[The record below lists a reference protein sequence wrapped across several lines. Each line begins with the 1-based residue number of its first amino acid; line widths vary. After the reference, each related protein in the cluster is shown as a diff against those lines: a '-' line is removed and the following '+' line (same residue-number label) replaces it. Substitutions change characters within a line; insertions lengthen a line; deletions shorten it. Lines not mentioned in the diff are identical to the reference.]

1 MEKQDIYES
10 LIGLLFPSD
19 ITEHFKIV
27 HIESLPQVLVVHF
40 EEKDE
45 LHDKEGGHE
54 YVPNGFY
61 ESSRINDF
69 PIRDKKVTLVVKRR
83 RWIDKS
89 TGKSVGNKYT
99 LTAEGTRHSKEFAAF
114 LKGIFGQLPDSGTE
128 S

>member
-1 MEKQDIYES
+1 METEELYES
-10 LIGLLFPSD
+10 LIGMVFPKD
-19 ITEHFKIV
+19 ITEHFSIV
-27 HIESLPQVLVVHF
+27 HIESLPRDMVFHF

-45 LHDKEGGHE
+45 FRAGESGHE
-54 YVPNGFY
+54 YERNGFY

-83 RWIDKS
+83 RWIDKA
-89 TGKSVGNKYT
+89 TGKSVGNRYD

-114 LKGIFGQLPDSGTE
+114 LKGIFGQLPDIGQE

>member
-1 MEKQDIYES
+1 METQEVYAS
-10 LIGLLFPSD
+10 LIGMLFPKD
-19 ITEHFKIV
+19 ITEHFRIV
-27 HIESLPQVLVVHF
+27 HIESLPTVMVVHF

-45 LHDKEGGHE
+45 YHDAEVGHE
-54 YVPNGFY
+54 YERNGFY

-83 RWIDKS
+83 RWLDKT
-89 TGKSVGNKYT
+89 TGKSVGNRYE

-114 LKGIFGQLPDSGTE
+114 LKGIFGHVPDSGQE